1 MAGCVGDLEDFW
13 EIENSNKFVGM
24 IQWFTK
30 SFEELT
36 NKELYAIMQIRFNVF
51 IIEQNCMA
59 EDLDDYDQ
67 KALHLFGVD
76 EGGKVVAYA
85 RIFGPGKKYDEA
97 AFGRVLTAKELRGQG
112 AGKELMKRTLE
123 VIEEHYGKVPV
134 KISAQS
140 YLLKFYSELGF
151 EQVSEEY
158 DDHGLPHIDMLR
170 PV

>member
-1 MAGCVGDLEDFW
+1 MALGLITIITF
-13 EIENSNKFVGM
+13 IKFVSM

-36 NKELYAIMQIRFNVF
+36 NSELYAIMQVRFNVF

-67 KALHLFGVD
+67 KALHLYGM
-76 EGGKVVAYA
+76 ENGKVVAYT
-85 RIFGPGKKYDEA
+85 RIFGPGKKYEQA
-97 AFGRVLTAKELRGQG
+97 AFGRVLTAKEARGKG
-112 AGKELMKRTLE
+112 VGKELMKRTLD
-123 VIEEHYGKVPV
+123 VIAAHYGKVPV

-158 DDHGLPHIDMLR
+158 DDYGLPHIDMIR
-170 PV
+170 H